1 MALTKFVRNVEDLS
15 DDGGFK
21 FRFKCDR
28 CGDGFE
34 STYVAAKTN
43 MLKTAMDVFQVFS
56 PFGGR
61 GGNVVN
67 DIDRGL
73 RGKEHDAAFERAVAE
88 EMAFFK
94 KCSACGHWVCPEN
107 CWNDKRGMCDECAP
121 ESAQAGA
128 KEANKLESEQAIKDA
143 DGGKSQIV
151 ACPACGSRNHGGKF
165 CETCGA
171 SLQPKRACASCG
183 QPMDPT
189 AKFCGNC
196 GTKT

>member
-1 MALTKFVRNVEDLS
+1 MTLTKFVRNVEDLS

-21 FRFKCDR
+21 CDR

-34 STYVAAKTN
+34 SAYVAAKTN

-61 GGNVVN
+61 GGGVVN

-88 EMAFFK
+88 EMAFLK

-107 CWNDKRGMCDECAP
+107 CWNEKRGMCDDCAP
-121 ESAQAGA
+121 EAAQAGA
-128 KEANKLESEQAIKDA
+128 KAANKLEAERAVKEADA
-143 DGGKSQIV
+143 DKAGAAVS
-151 ACPACGSRNHGGKF
+151 CPACGARVHGGKF
-165 CETCGA
+165 CEACGA
-171 SLQPKRACASCG
+171 NLAAKKSCPACKAALE
-183 QPMDPT
+183 PA
-189 AKFCGNC
+189 AKFCGEC
-196 GTKT
+196 GAKA

>member
-21 FRFKCDR
+21 FRFRCDR
-28 CGDGFE
+28 CGDGYE

-61 GGNVVN
+61 SRGVAE

-94 KCSACGHWVCPEN
+94 KCAGCGHWVCPEN
-107 CWNDKRGMCDECAP
+107 CWNAKHGMCSDCTP
-121 ESAQAGA
+121 ESAQALA
-128 KEANKLESEQAIKDA
+128 KEANKAETAEAV
-143 DGGKSQIV
+143 KSAGNGQSV
-151 ACPACGSRNHGGKF
+151 VVTCPACNARTHGGKF
-165 CETCGA
+165 CEECGA
-171 SLQPKRACASCG
+171 GLQAKKTCAGCHAELEA
-183 QPMDPT
+183 T
-189 AKFCGNC
+189 AKFCNEC
-196 GTKT
+196 GRKA